1 MSETVNIRDT
11 QKPIKQA
18 YRAEP
23 GRAQITLRATSSDN
37 PGGAMAC
44 SIDIGRAVVEA
55 QAHAGVGGVGTAAC
69 SGDLLLGSLA
79 ACAQITA
86 QMVAASLNLPV
97 TDIHVA
103 VEGDLDLRGTLGL
116 DPDVPVGFQ
125 AIRTTFTVAG
135 TLDAAQASRL
145 ERLTERSCVVLSTL
159 TQPPPIEVAWHTGA
173 APAPSASGPASS

>member
-1 MSETVNIRDT
+1 MSEAASIRDT
-11 QKPIKQA
+11 QKPLKQA

-37 PGGAMAC
+37 PGGPMAC

-55 QAHAGVGGVGTAAC
+55 QAHAGVGGGGPAAC

-97 TDIHVA
+97 TDIEVA
-103 VEGDLDLRGTLGL
+103 VEGDLDLRGTLGV
-116 DPDVPVGFQ
+116 DPEVPVGFQ
-125 AIRTTFTVAG
+125 AIRTTFTIAG
-135 TLDAAQASRL
+135 TLDAGQAARL
-145 ERLTERSCVVLSTL
+145 ERLTERYCVVLSTL
-159 TQPPPIEVAWHTGA
+159 TQPPPIEVVWHTGA
-173 APAPSASGPASS
+173 APASSTLGAASS